1 MVPYGFNLPPISNRP
16 ISKFETVAA
25 CIDGTILL
33 AVVAGV
39 IVSVFK

>member
-25 CIDGTILL
+25 CVNGTILL
-33 AVVAGV
+33 ALFVAA